1 MDQQT
6 GNETIVYLDA
16 AGMPTSRARAVHV
29 RIYGTDEAGRRFEVY
44 GEITER
50 TLQAPM
56 DSPRKGLS
64 KQQKQDK
71 Q

>member
-1 MDQQT
+1 MNQQT

-50 TLQAPM
+50 SLQAPWTAHT
-56 DSPRKGLS
+56 KA
-64 KQQKQDK
+64 
-71 Q
+71 